1 MAGYPLQ
8 SLLAVRYFREDG
20 AKNAARAADR
30 RVVEARQELEARQRE
45 LARYRQWRPQEEE
58 RGYAAI
64 LGTVMRPDALAEFRT
79 WLATLAEGEQQRL
92 AAVSEAEDVLAGRER
107 EAAAGR
113 QAVAAAR
120 KEAAKIEAHRS
131 GRKRKANGGKI
142 WNWKSLPRRPDRAK
156 RAYRRARRHSAG
168 YDCLEAG
175 KHLRGGLFRYREV
188 L

>member
-120 KEAAKIEAHRS
+120 KDAAKIEAHRDLWLIREKKES
-131 GRKRKANGGKI
+131 E
-142 WNWKSLPRRPDRAK
+142 RRED
-156 RAYRRARRHSAG
+156 
-168 YDCLEAG
+168 LELEEFAAPPG
-175 KHLRGGLFRYREV
+175 QGEEGI
-188 L
+188 